1 MDNCVTEK
9 PKMSLRDE
17 SYFCL
22 LCLHDS
28 TERIIKLYYTYIQF
42 RQLLTGEAPAVLVTM
57 LLVLQEKKNGLND
70 RLTKAFPGYMTAGK
84 WHNQSDQIDYLDSLS
99 DESRADLQ
107 TICATEMKLLLL
119 VSEMMKK

>member
-1 MDNCVTEK
+1 MDNCIKEK

-28 TERIIKLYYTYIQF
+28 TERIVKLYYTYIQF
-42 RQLLTGEAPAVLVTM
+42 RQLLTGEAPPVLITM
-57 LLVLQEKKNGLND
+57 LLVLQEKKNGLHH
-70 RLTKAFPGYMTAGK
+70 RLVKAYPSYMAAGR
-84 WHNQSDQIDYLDSLS
+84 WHDQDDQLNHLDSLS

>member
-1 MDNCVTEK
+1 MDNCIKEK

-42 RQLLTGEAPAVLVTM
+42 RQFLTGESPAVLVTM

-70 RLTKAFPGYMTAGK
+70 RLTKAYPNYMAAEK
-84 WHNQSDQIDYLDSLS
+84 WHNQNDQIKYLDCLS